1 MIVSRLLR
9 TGVRGRTAFLLLL
22 ASVIVLGLTVD
33 APAGARRPTMSA
45 RAEASNPIVR
55 ENKRAGTAALRSL
68 FSNARGGA
76 AEGYTS
82 EQSVS
87 PGGVLQLHVSTLPA
101 AKYQIR
107 IYRLGYYHGLG
118 ARLLTCLPTCRGALQ
133 GTPHPRGGT
142 PDPTTG
148 LLRANWPV
156 TTTFRVPRTWVTGY
170 YVLQLIL
177 RSGPQAGRVM
187 NLSTIVRHGPHAG
200 RLIVVR
206 DVNTGAAY
214 NSWGGKSLYTF
225 NSTNQVAANHVSF
238 DRPSAGVSNFDV
250 PMIHL
255 LEQHGFDV
263 SYSTDVD
270 VQRDPAELLR
280 YKFVL
285 VLGHSEYWSRQM
297 RDAYEA
303 ARDQGVN
310 LGFFG
315 GDIGDWQIRYEDNE
329 HTVVGYKL
337 APDPYPDPRD
347 RTSNFARLKPP
358 RPQCQLMGTQ
368 FGGGHGAIASYGI
381 NAAALSDPWF
391 KGTGFKPGDTFAGN
405 GFEYDMAAPPG
416 CLAYPTTTFFADAQR
431 PTIAPA
437 VRYVAASGAKVFGV
451 GSYALT
457 MTLGDPRVRRFTL
470 NALTDLTR

>member
-9 TGVRGRTAFLLLL
+9 SGVRGRAAFVLLL
-22 ASVIVLGLTVD
+22 AGVILLVLTVD
-33 APAGARRPTMSA
+33 APAGSS
-45 RAEASNPIVR
+45 RAAIGMRAKASNPIVR
-55 ENKRAGTAALRSL
+55 ENKKAGTNALRSL

-76 AEGYTS
+76 AEGYMS

-87 PGGVLQLHVSTLPA
+87 PGGVVQLHVSILPA

-118 ARLLTCLPTCRGALQ
+118 ARLMTCLPSCRGALQ
-133 GTPHPRGGT
+133 GRPQPRNVT

-148 LLRANWPV
+148 IVRANWPV
-156 TTTFRVPRTWVTGY
+156 TTAFHVPRSWVTGY
-170 YVLQLIL
+170 YVFQLIL
-177 RSGPQAGRVM
+177 RSGPQAGRVT
-187 NLSTIVRHGPHAG
+187 NLSTVIRHGSHRG
-200 RLIVVR
+200 RLVVVR

-225 NSTNQVAANHVSF
+225 NSTNNVAANHVSF
-238 DRPSAGVSNFDV
+238 DRPSAGVSIFDL
-250 PMIHL
+250 PLIHL
-255 LEQHGFDV
+255 LELYGFDV
-263 SYSTDVD
+263 SYTTDVD

-337 APDPYPDPRD
+337 APDPNPDPSD
-347 RTSNFARLKPP
+347 KTTNFVRLRPS
-358 RPQCQLMGTQ
+358 RPQCQLFGTQ
-368 FGGGHGAIASYGI
+368 FTGGHGAITRYAI

-391 KGTGFKPGDTFAGN
+391 KGTGFKAGDTFRGN
-405 GFEYDMAAPPG
+405 GFEYDAIGPPG
-416 CLAYPTTTFFADAQR
+416 CLPYPTTTFFADVQR
-431 PTIAPA
+431 PTLAPA
-437 VRYVAASGAKVFGV
+437 VRYVAPSGAKVFGV

-457 MTLGDPRVRRFTL
+457 MTLDDLRVRRFTR
-470 NALTDLTR
+470 NAITDLSR